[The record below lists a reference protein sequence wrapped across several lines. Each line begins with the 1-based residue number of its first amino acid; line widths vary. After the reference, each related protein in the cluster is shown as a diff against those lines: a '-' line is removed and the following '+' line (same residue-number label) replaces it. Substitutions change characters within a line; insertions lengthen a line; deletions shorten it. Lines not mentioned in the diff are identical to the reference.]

1 MKLRHIFTIALA
13 AFSLAACENEPKEQP
28 VDPVLEVE
36 PAEIN
41 VAAAASSTPITIT
54 SNCPWTVQMV
64 SGVDWIEVDT
74 PSGGSKTAKAEDTV
88 INVTVTANTG
98 STSRSCSLYVV
109 SESSLDPIQIT
120 VTQAAV
126 APSLA
131 VAPAAAIAEIPAAG
145 GEVTFNV
152 TSNTAWAVAVETGAT
167 ADVTLS
173 KASGNGNASVV
184 ATFAASNV
192 TTKLSATIKFTAEKC
207 DPVSFTIE
215 QAAGAEVGTFSIVSP
230 AKAGHVD
237 PEVFNSFGSSPR
249 WFGIEST
256 VAWTARIT
264 DETTASGAKLV
275 TTSGTGS
282 LEKFEVSVG
291 QNTDFA
297 NRKTVVIEFQPEG
310 LAPVQKI
317 LQQEKASILTLEF
330 RSQDNGSMIWP
341 FTVEA
346 STATGDKGPGS
357 FTAAGY
363 TFSYNTVADCMMEA
377 AHGWRLG
384 TGSGCWVQ
392 TPAIAGKKL
401 VKVSLAD
408 GNSANT
414 TPNIVT
420 TDGAVVAGG
429 QFTEAA
435 GSFASK
441 GLGTWT
447 LAGTEAN
454 KSYRLISV
462 ADKTMRI
469 LYLSLEYADAAAA
482 DPDYLSVTSPLSVTG
497 ISGDGGTTTISVNS
511 NTAWTARVK
520 DGATA
525 SVSLGTASGSGS
537 GSIVVTVAANPDN
550 ETKQAVIVLS
560 AAGCSDVEVTI
571 SQEKKPSGLSVELSL
586 PTKAGNCEPGVFPSV
601 GSAADRT
608 ATDKNGATKNVI
620 GSGKRVVVVATDKSW
635 TARIGDGTTAANA
648 ALSKTSG
655 TGNAQIEVTV
665 GPNTDFAN
673 RKKVVVEVA
682 AEGEGYASIEIAQEK
697 AAIVTIECRNLTNKD
712 AAWAFD
718 DAPNANDTQNSGTG
732 TLHVAGMTFGYN
744 ASTTCMVEP
753 GTSYGWRVGRG
764 IGNYIEFPAI
774 AGKKL
779 VKVFVVDGNA
789 GGDCHIQTSAAEPAD
804 VEGGN
809 LGSGK
814 YKSDAR
820 SGVTFNLT
828 GTAENTAYRLNAVAD
843 GTIRIKHLELTYE

>member
-1 MKLRHIFTIALA
+1 MKLRHIFTVALA
-13 AFSLAACENEPKEQP
+13 AFALAACENEPKEQK

-41 VAAAASSTPITIT
+41 VAAAASSTPVTIS
-54 SNCPWTVQMV
+54 SNCPWTIQMV

-88 INVTVTANTG
+88 INLTVKANTG
-98 STSRSCSLYVV
+98 STSRNCSLYVV

-126 APSLA
+126 APSLS

-192 TTKLSATIKFTAEKC
+192 TTKLSATIKFTAESC
-207 DPVSFTIE
+207 NPVSFTIE
-215 QAAGAEVGTFSIVSP
+215 QAAGAEVGTFKIVAP
-230 AKAGHVD
+230 EKKGQVD

-264 DETTASGAKLV
+264 DESTASGAKLV
-275 TTSGTGS
+275 TASGTGN
-282 LEKFEVSVG
+282 LEKFEVTVG

-330 RSQDNGSMIWP
+330 RSQDNGSLIWP
-341 FTVEA
+341 FNEDVTTEA
-346 STATGDKGPGS
+346 NS
-357 FTAAGY
+357 AAPAGGVSGNLTIGGY
-363 TFSYNTVADCMMEA
+363 TFGYYAVKDCMKEA
-377 AHGWRLG
+377 AYGWRLG
-384 TGSGCWVQ
+384 TGAGCWVQ

-429 QFTEAA
+429 LFTEAA
-435 GSFASK
+435 GSFESK

-454 KSYRLISV
+454 KSYRIAST
-462 ADKTMRI
+462 ADKTMRV

-482 DPDYLSVTSPLSVTG
+482 EQLND
-497 ISGDGGTTTISVNS
+497 I
-511 NTAWTARVK
+511 
-520 DGATA
+520 
-525 SVSLGTASGSGS
+525 
-537 GSIVVTVAANPDN
+537 
-550 ETKQAVIVLS
+550 LS
-560 AAGCSDVEVTI
+560 AGTHRKRRTE
-571 SQEKKPSGLSVELSL
+571 
-586 PTKAGNCEPGVFPSV
+586 
-601 GSAADRT
+601 SA
-608 ATDKNGATKNVI
+608 
-620 GSGKRVVVVATDKSW
+620 
-635 TARIGDGTTAANA
+635 
-648 ALSKTSG
+648 
-655 TGNAQIEVTV
+655 
-665 GPNTDFAN
+665 
-673 RKKVVVEVA
+673 
-682 AEGEGYASIEIAQEK
+682 
-697 AAIVTIECRNLTNKD
+697 
-712 AAWAFD
+712 
-718 DAPNANDTQNSGTG
+718 
-732 TLHVAGMTFGYN
+732 
-744 ASTTCMVEP
+744 
-753 GTSYGWRVGRG
+753 
-764 IGNYIEFPAI
+764 
-774 AGKKL
+774 
-779 VKVFVVDGNA
+779 
-789 GGDCHIQTSAAEPAD
+789 
-804 VEGGN
+804 
-809 LGSGK
+809 
-814 YKSDAR
+814 
-820 SGVTFNLT
+820 
-828 GTAENTAYRLNAVAD
+828 
-843 GTIRIKHLELTYE
+843 